1 MSRLHDTVTAAVS
14 YVAAHQLSDGA
25 LPWWP
30 GGDLDPWDH
39 VECAMALDVGGRAFE
54 AERAYRWLQDVQL
67 DDGSMFAGFRDG
79 VPHDRS
85 RDTNSS
91 TYVAVGAWH
100 HYLSTGDRRFLRDL
114 WPTVV
119 GAIEFALGLQAEHGG
134 IYWSRDEHGKVWR
147 DCLVTGS
154 SSVRAALWC
163 AERIAEVLGESEGT
177 RWRPRRLALEASF
190 RDPGRNFD
198 TWEDDKGHFAMDW
211 YYPVLC
217 GILSGIDVAALNP
230 AADPHLAATFDAGR
244 LDLRVEN
251 KLALQRR
258 LGLPEG
264 GETPVLAMVSR
275 LFWQKGSDLAAAA
288 VEDLLAAH
296 PLQFVVLGQGDEL
309 HTQPLLALA
318 ARYPQQ
324 VAVRLDFD
332 DPLGQLIFGG
342 CDLFLMPSRYEPG
355 GLGQLVAMRYGAVPI
370 VRHTGGLA
378 DSVAPYEPAG
388 AGGGQGT
395 GFLVD
400 EATPQALAAAIEQ
413 ALAVYGDTEAWR
425 RLQRRGMAQDF
436 SWSRAAERYR
446 DPYQRAVGLRAVGG

>member
-1 MSRLHDTVTAAVS
+1 MSRLHDTVTAAVG
-14 YVAAHQLSDGA
+14 YVAAHQQRDGA
-25 LPWWP
+25 RPWWP
-30 GGDLDPWDH
+30 GGELDPWDH

-163 AERIAEVLGESEGT
+163 AERIAEVLGESEGA

-217 GILSGIDVAALNP
+217 GILSGEAARRRLERDRGRFLEHGQGCRCRDDQPWVTVAESCELVMAMD
-230 AADPHLAATFDAGR
+230 ACGQREAGR
-244 LDLRVEN
+244 ELLEWQ
-251 KLALQRR
+251 LAHQEADGGFRT
-258 LGLPEG
+258 GTTGGEPWPEG
-264 GETPVLAMVSR
+264 ERPSWT
-275 LFWQKGSDLAAAA
+275 AAAA
-288 VEDLLAAH
+288 VLAADAIH
-296 PLQFVVLGQGDEL
+296 SLTP
-309 HTQPLLALA
+309 A
-318 ARYPQQ
+318 
-324 VAVRLDFD
+324 
-332 DPLGQLIFGG
+332 
-342 CDLFLMPSRYEPG
+342 G
-355 GLGQLVAMRYGAVPI
+355 GLFRSL
-370 VRHTGGLA
+370 
-378 DSVAPYEPAG
+378 
-388 AGGGQGT
+388 QG
-395 GFLVD
+395 
-400 EATPQALAAAIEQ
+400 P
-413 ALAVYGDTEAWR
+413 
-425 RLQRRGMAQDF
+425 
-436 SWSRAAERYR
+436 
-446 DPYQRAVGLRAVGG
+446 